1 MNQIFLISDDKD
13 VSTTQLLEMVGNA
26 LRSRSPSSPRAWLFP
41 FPSYI
46 MTFFARALGKHDI
59 ANRLFGSL
67 QIDSSKA
74 RNLLGWA
81 PVINIDEQLAK
92 MLEDI

>member
-1 MNQIFLISDDKD
+1 MILQIVCL
-13 VSTTQLLEMVGNA
+13 
-26 LRSRSPSSPRAWLFP
+26 
-41 FPSYI
+41 
-46 MTFFARALGKHDI
+46 
-59 ANRLFGSL
+59 SL

-92 MLEDI
+92 MLKDI